1 MKKKIGR
8 LFDRSACISVD
19 TMYAYNQGDLSKEEK
34 RLVEEHLSECELC
47 AEAVEFLADGSLSKD
62 ELTESITTLKVE
74 LDKKYISS
82 NKAKTLKA
90 YWWIAA
96 SLVLLIGLSV
106 LLRDVFDYSNS
117 VSGVA
122 YQQKEMPRDTIV
134 LYVPPPSPKIAY
146 NEIESTPIPMEQ
158 PLELNKLGYSDQAV
172 GGYDEIQ
179 YGSSNTG
186 KAQPVD
192 EEEKR
197 IYSAEVHDMLAFAD
211 IVRKDQNGIGVYKD
225 KGTNENSSS
234 YSGKKLDRILD
245 QEKTKKSKKNRAKNK
260 EHEKA
265 AITDLV
271 SSGNVSMSASSFS
284 FDVEI
289 DSIIVQIKNH
299 TSLEGI
305 INRCDQLL
313 IKEGINPVD
322 SLTVQWL
329 KVILFLQEGKKE
341 NAIQL
346 LDGLSNYDNPYQIKS
361 KSILE
366 KEKLFK

>member
-47 AEAVEFLADGSLSKD
+47 AEAVEFLADGSVSKD

-106 LLRDVFDYSNS
+106 LLRDVFDYSS
-117 VSGVA
+117 PVSGVA
-122 YQQKEMPRDTIV
+122 SQEREIPPDTIV

-146 NEIESTPIPMEQ
+146 NKIESTPIPMEE
-158 PLELNKLGYSDQAV
+158 PLELNKLGYSNQAV
-172 GGYDEIQ
+172 EGYDEIQ
-179 YGSSNTG
+179 YGSSNAD

-197 IYSAEVHDMLAFAD
+197 LYSTEVDDMLAFTD
-211 IVRKDQNGIGVYKD
+211 IVRRDQDVYRG
-225 KGTNENSSS
+225 KGANEKSFS
-234 YSGKKLDRILD
+234 YTTKELDYFSGQKKI
-245 QEKTKKSKKNRAKNK
+245 TTSKKNQTKNK
-260 EHEKA
+260 ERETTT
-265 AITDLV
+265 IDLKSKDNALTPV
-271 SSGNVSMSASSFS
+271 PSFS

-313 IKEGINPVD
+313 VKKEINPID
-322 SLTVQWL
+322 SLTIQWL
-329 KVILFLQEGKKE
+329 KAILFFQEGKKE

-346 LDGLSNYDNPYQIKS
+346 LDGLSNYDNPYQTKS

-366 KEKLFK
+366 KEKSFK